1 MVYYLQMVGTD
12 VDRRENQA
20 MTEATTTDRV
30 YTLDEETTRA
40 LIEDAR
46 QAEEDFLAALR
57 ATERDIARRYR
68 LDLQPGQRIGNR

>member
-12 VDRRENQA
+12 VDRKENQA
-20 MTEATTTDRV
+20 MTEATTTDQV

-46 QAEEDFLAALR
+46 QAEGDFLAALR

>member
-12 VDRRENQA
+12 VDRKENQA
-20 MTEATTTDRV
+20 MTEATTTDQV

-46 QAEEDFLAALR
+46 QAEVDFLAALR

>member
-1 MVYYLQMVGTD
+1 MAYYLQMVGTD
-12 VDRRENQA
+12 VDRKENQA
-20 MTEATTTDRV
+20 MTEATTTDQV

>member
-1 MVYYLQMVGTD
+1 
-12 VDRRENQA
+12 
-20 MTEATTTDRV
+20 MTEATTDRV